1 MMRKLNRLPLMA
13 AFFVLFSIM
22 TTPHLSFADTT
33 LQFQR
38 GDLFSP
44 AIVPNDPSVFG
55 GYLYYSVTTSFAG
68 TGFSTVT
75 VVLPVDISGNSF
87 LSLYDLDTCSY
98 SIDNDPMQMSPMWAC
113 GFRVWHYTGSATQ
126 GSSVV
131 YTIYG
136 SPFNFTAGHTYGIQ
150 FQNTSG
156 DASFYGGTANVDLI
170 FAGGSGAPPPPT
182 LAFPL
187 AVSTG
192 TTPYTAPISAVLDHS
207 ITVSS
212 GFSYY
217 QYEGS
222 NGFLQ
227 AYDGESGTGS
237 SLCRYYTSA
246 NPTVSQPC
254 DGNSHS
260 IIGYLKDVGADAFN
274 LPLLNYQSEDS
285 VYPGKELLWYEG
297 HSGYDYPVALDTAVY
312 PATIG
317 TLCVASNRTAPD
329 GNGDLW
335 RNSTMCPYGTDTI
348 VVPNSVN
355 NDSWDSWHQFY
366 IAYPSQGNNNVTYAT
381 FYMHVDD
388 LATSVKNDV
397 LANGY
402 STVTD
407 LTQAV
412 ALSGNTAP
420 PSRPVGYHL
429 HFELRKVDANGPTE
443 IDPYGDGT
451 SGNPYLLWQ
460 TQPQ

>member
-1 MMRKLNRLPLMA
+1 MPASIDNGYIPTYWNVSTTYTGTA
-13 AFFVLFSIM
+13 VSSFVATFPFSVHENI
-22 TTPHLSFADTT
+22 PYSGLQVSFADAS
-33 LQFQR
+33 
-38 GDLFSP
+38 DCS
-44 AIVPNDPSVFG
+44 IDPFMGGWNCSFG
-55 GYLYYSVTTSFAG
+55 GDYYAPDGDYATNTQL
-68 TGFSTVT
+68 TFSLV
-75 VVLPVDISGNSF
+75 
-87 LSLYDLDTCSY
+87 
-98 SIDNDPMQMSPMWAC
+98 
-113 GFRVWHYTGSATQ
+113 
-126 GSSVV
+126 
-131 YTIYG
+131 YG
-136 SPFNFTAGHTYGIQ
+136 SPMNFVAGHSYLVSVLCGGSPCPFASGTNWYVGSDILNIVLPGGSGIVPP
-150 FQNTSG
+150 T
-156 DASFYGGTANVDLI
+156 
-170 FAGGSGAPPPPT
+170 GSGAPPPPT

-187 AVSTG
+187 AASTG

-329 GNGDLW
+329 SNGDLW

-429 HFELRKVDANGPTE
+429 HFELRKIDANGPTE